1 MSERRPQ
8 EGERHPHAPEP
19 SKGDSGTTGSDSD
32 VKEQAGSYG
41 RDAEQNPAASPE
53 TETQE

>member
-1 MSERRPQ
+1 VSERRPQ

-19 SKGDSGTTGSDSD
+19 SKGDSGTTGSDSE
-32 VKEQAGSYG
+32 VKKQAGSYG

-53 TETQE
+53 TETEE